1 MGISHCAIGGQCTAV
16 LTMRVNQMLTIFLV
30 LLVFGSTVDIREEYA
45 ALELLEDG
53 LSASEQLHQS
63 SILSQSAEVDDQ
75 DAVLAGRRG
84 PVTFQM
90 PPNFLQ
96 QMVDDREKKRA
107 AFKSITARIEAAEKT
122 LAKNKQQA
130 ERHRKH
136 QHKLDAKTTSLENK
150 VLTGGKGGK
159 GRTGGKG
166 GRGSRIAQK
175 EATCKACGTC
185 MSIPGNPQAT
195 TDPMCAPCANG
206 GQSWWPCD
214 VAGLCQCKEAA
225 ESSTVTQIGK
235 DGSESTAVTQIGKPT
250 HAERKAAVKAAADE
264 AAADKALAE
273 EDAKRKAAERKAADK
288 ALADE
293 AAADKALAEN
303 TRKAADKAKADE
315 AAADKALAE
324 HTRKAADKKEA
335 DKAAADRLLAQHKVL
350 AAQAAL
356 HVKRLAAAGA
366 TSKARAK
373 AAEDKARVE
382 KQNAK
387 IARAKAQR
395 ILANR
400 QRASRSANRGRGRR
414 ASANRRRK
422 RGGRRG
428 GKRGGKR
435 KGMTLSQLR
444 LSRSR
449 HRKGG
454 RRLLSH
460 SDDLNFPRNEVRR
473 IRHALAS
480 N

>member
-1 MGISHCAIGGQCTAV
+1 MGISSLRHRGGQCTAV

-30 LLVFGSTVDIREEYA
+30 LLVFGSTVEIREEDA

-84 PVTFQM
+84 PVTFKM

-214 VAGLCQCKEAA
+214 VAGLCQCKEA
-225 ESSTVTQIGK
+225 
-235 DGSESTAVTQIGKPT
+235 VTQIGKPT

-264 AAADKALAE
+264 ALADKALAE

-366 TSKARAK
+366 ASKARAK

-422 RGGRRG
+422 RGG
-428 GKRGGKR
+428 KRGGKR
-435 KGMTLSQLR
+435 KLR
-444 LSRSR
+444 RSRSR

-460 SDDLNFPRNEVRR
+460 SDDLNFSRNEVCR
-473 IRHALAS
+473 IGHALAS

>member
-1 MGISHCAIGGQCTAV
+1 MGTISHCAIGGQCTAV

-30 LLVFGSTVDIREEYA
+30 LLVFGSTVEIREEDA

-84 PVTFQM
+84 PVTFKM

-150 VLTGGKGGK
+150 VLTGGK

-235 DGSESTAVTQIGKPT
+235 DGSESTAVTQIGKDGSE
-250 HAERKAAVKAAADE
+250 AK
-264 AAADKALAE
+264 AAADKAKAD

-293 AAADKALAEN
+293 ATADKALAEN
-303 TRKAADKAKADE
+303 T
-315 AAADKALAE
+315 
-324 HTRKAADKKEA
+324 
-335 DKAAADRLLAQHKVL
+335 
-350 AAQAAL
+350 
-356 HVKRLAAAGA
+356 
-366 TSKARAK
+366 
-373 AAEDKARVE
+373 
-382 KQNAK
+382 
-387 IARAKAQR
+387 
-395 ILANR
+395 
-400 QRASRSANRGRGRR
+400 
-414 ASANRRRK
+414 
-422 RGGRRG
+422 
-428 GKRGGKR
+428 
-435 KGMTLSQLR
+435 
-444 LSRSR
+444 
-449 HRKGG
+449 
-454 RRLLSH
+454 
-460 SDDLNFPRNEVRR
+460 
-473 IRHALAS
+473 
-480 N
+480 

>member
-30 LLVFGSTVDIREEYA
+30 LLVFGSTVEIREEDA

-84 PVTFQM
+84 PVTFKM

-107 AFKSITARIEAAEKT
+107 AFKSITARIEAAERT

-150 VLTGGKGGK
+150 
-159 GRTGGKG
+159 
-166 GRGSRIAQK
+166 
-175 EATCKACGTC
+175 ATCKACGTC

-273 EDAKRKAAERKAADK
+273 
-288 ALADE
+288 
-293 AAADKALAEN
+293 N

-356 HVKRLAAAGA
+356 HVKRLAAA
-366 TSKARAK
+366 
-373 AAEDKARVE
+373 EDKA
-382 KQNAK
+382 
-387 IARAKAQR
+387 
-395 ILANR
+395 
-400 QRASRSANRGRGRR
+400 
-414 ASANRRRK
+414 
-422 RGGRRG
+422 
-428 GKRGGKR
+428 
-435 KGMTLSQLR
+435 
-444 LSRSR
+444 
-449 HRKGG
+449 
-454 RRLLSH
+454 
-460 SDDLNFPRNEVRR
+460 
-473 IRHALAS
+473 
-480 N
+480 

>member
-1 MGISHCAIGGQCTAV
+1 MGTISHCAIGGQCTAV

-30 LLVFGSTVDIREEYA
+30 LLVFGSTVEIREEDA

-122 LAKNKQQA
+122 LAKNNQQA

-166 GRGSRIAQK
+166 GKGSRIAQK

-250 HAERKAAVKAAADE
+250 HAERKAAVKAVAD
-264 AAADKALAE
+264 

-293 AAADKALAEN
+293 ATADKALAEN
-303 TRKAADKAKADE
+303 
-315 AAADKALAE
+315 
-324 HTRKAADKKEA
+324 TRKAADKKEA
-335 DKAAADRLLAQHKVL
+335 DKAAADRLLAEHT
-350 AAQAAL
+350 
-356 HVKRLAAAGA
+356 R
-366 TSKARAK
+366 K
-373 AAEDKARVE
+373 AADKKEA
-382 KQNAK
+382 
-387 IARAKAQR
+387 
-395 ILANR
+395 
-400 QRASRSANRGRGRR
+400 
-414 ASANRRRK
+414 
-422 RGGRRG
+422 
-428 GKRGGKR
+428 
-435 KGMTLSQLR
+435 
-444 LSRSR
+444 
-449 HRKGG
+449 
-454 RRLLSH
+454 
-460 SDDLNFPRNEVRR
+460 
-473 IRHALAS
+473 
-480 N
+480 

>member
-1 MGISHCAIGGQCTAV
+1 MGISSLRHRGGQCTAV

-30 LLVFGSTVDIREEYA
+30 LLVFGSTVEIREEDA

-84 PVTFQM
+84 PVTFKM

-225 ESSTVTQIGK
+225 ESST
-235 DGSESTAVTQIGKPT
+235 QIGKPT
-250 HAERKAAVKAAADE
+250 HAERKAAVKAA
-264 AAADKALAE
+264 
-273 EDAKRKAAERKAADK
+273 
-288 ALADE
+288 ADE

-366 TSKARAK
+366 ASKARAK

-395 ILANR
+395 IRANR

-428 GKRGGKR
+428 GKRRGGKR
-435 KGMTLSQLR
+435 
-444 LSRSR
+444 
-449 HRKGG
+449 GG
-454 RRLLSH
+454 KRG
-460 SDDLNFPRNEVRR
+460 
-473 IRHALAS
+473 
-480 N
+480 

>member
-30 LLVFGSTVDIREEYA
+30 LLVFGSTVEIREEDA

-84 PVTFQM
+84 PVTFKM

-250 HAERKAAVKAAADE
+250 HAERKAA
-264 AAADKALAE
+264 DKAKAD

-366 TSKARAK
+366 ASKARAK

-387 IARAKAQR
+387 
-395 ILANR
+395 
-400 QRASRSANRGRGRR
+400 
-414 ASANRRRK
+414 
-422 RGGRRG
+422 
-428 GKRGGKR
+428 
-435 KGMTLSQLR
+435 
-444 LSRSR
+444 
-449 HRKGG
+449 
-454 RRLLSH
+454 
-460 SDDLNFPRNEVRR
+460 
-473 IRHALAS
+473 
-480 N
+480 

>member
-1 MGISHCAIGGQCTAV
+1 MGSRHCAIGGQCTAV

-30 LLVFGSTVDIREEYA
+30 LLVFGSTVEIREEDA

-84 PVTFQM
+84 PVTFKM

-214 VAGLCQCKEAA
+214 VAGLCQCK
-225 ESSTVTQIGK
+225 
-235 DGSESTAVTQIGKPT
+235 
-250 HAERKAAVKAAADE
+250 DE

-273 EDAKRKAAERKAADK
+273 QDAQRKAAERKAADK
-288 ALADE
+288 ALAD
-293 AAADKALAEN
+293 KAVAEN

-366 TSKARAK
+366 ASKARAK

-382 KQNAK
+382 
-387 IARAKAQR
+387 
-395 ILANR
+395 
-400 QRASRSANRGRGRR
+400 
-414 ASANRRRK
+414 
-422 RGGRRG
+422 
-428 GKRGGKR
+428 
-435 KGMTLSQLR
+435 
-444 LSRSR
+444 
-449 HRKGG
+449 
-454 RRLLSH
+454 
-460 SDDLNFPRNEVRR
+460 
-473 IRHALAS
+473 
-480 N
+480 

>member
-1 MGISHCAIGGQCTAV
+1 MGISSLRHRGGQCTAV

-30 LLVFGSTVDIREEYA
+30 LLVFGSTVEIREEDA

-84 PVTFQM
+84 PVTFKM

-214 VAGLCQCKEAA
+214 VAGLCQCK
-225 ESSTVTQIGK
+225 
-235 DGSESTAVTQIGKPT
+235 
-250 HAERKAAVKAAADE
+250 DE

-273 EDAKRKAAERKAADK
+273 QDAQRKAAERKAADK

-293 AAADKALAEN
+293 AA
-303 TRKAADKAKADE
+303 
-315 AAADKALAE
+315 AE

-366 TSKARAK
+366 ASKARAK
-373 AAEDKARVE
+373 
-382 KQNAK
+382 
-387 IARAKAQR
+387 
-395 ILANR
+395 
-400 QRASRSANRGRGRR
+400 
-414 ASANRRRK
+414 
-422 RGGRRG
+422 
-428 GKRGGKR
+428 
-435 KGMTLSQLR
+435 
-444 LSRSR
+444 
-449 HRKGG
+449 
-454 RRLLSH
+454 
-460 SDDLNFPRNEVRR
+460 
-473 IRHALAS
+473 
-480 N
+480 

>member
-30 LLVFGSTVDIREEYA
+30 LLVFGSTVEIREEDA

-84 PVTFQM
+84 PVTFKM

-150 VLTGGKGGK
+150 VLTGGK

-235 DGSESTAVTQIGKPT
+235 DGSDSTAVTQIGKPT

-303 TRKAADKAKADE
+303 TRKAADKAKAD
-315 AAADKALAE
+315 KALAE
-324 HTRKAADKKEA
+324 
-335 DKAAADRLLAQHKVL
+335 HKVL

-366 TSKARAK
+366 ASKARAK

-395 ILANR
+395 IL
-400 QRASRSANRGRGRR
+400 
-414 ASANRRRK
+414 
-422 RGGRRG
+422 
-428 GKRGGKR
+428 
-435 KGMTLSQLR
+435 
-444 LSRSR
+444 
-449 HRKGG
+449 
-454 RRLLSH
+454 
-460 SDDLNFPRNEVRR
+460 
-473 IRHALAS
+473 
-480 N
+480 

>member
-1 MGISHCAIGGQCTAV
+1 MGISSLRHRGGQCTAV

-30 LLVFGSTVDIREEYA
+30 LLVFGSTVEIRVEDA

-84 PVTFQM
+84 PVKFQM

-166 GRGSRIAQK
+166 GKGSRIAQK

-185 MSIPGNPQAT
+185 MSIPGNPQAA

-214 VAGLCQCKEAA
+214 IAGLCQCKEAA

-235 DGSESTAVTQIGKPT
+235 DGSEAKAAADKAKARAASETAAEK
-250 HAERKAAVKAAADE
+250 HAERKAAAQKH
-264 AAADKALAE
+264 
-273 EDAKRKAAERKAADK
+273 AERKAA
-288 ALADE
+288 
-293 AAADKALAEN
+293 
-303 TRKAADKAKADE
+303 
-315 AAADKALAE
+315 
-324 HTRKAADKKEA
+324 
-335 DKAAADRLLAQHKVL
+335 AQKH
-350 AAQAAL
+350 
-356 HVKRLAAAGA
+356 
-366 TSKARAK
+366 
-373 AAEDKARVE
+373 
-382 KQNAK
+382 
-387 IARAKAQR
+387 AQR
-395 ILANR
+395 
-400 QRASRSANRGRGRR
+400 
-414 ASANRRRK
+414 
-422 RGGRRG
+422 
-428 GKRGGKR
+428 
-435 KGMTLSQLR
+435 
-444 LSRSR
+444 
-449 HRKGG
+449 
-454 RRLLSH
+454 
-460 SDDLNFPRNEVRR
+460 
-473 IRHALAS
+473 
-480 N
+480 

>member
-1 MGISHCAIGGQCTAV
+1 MGISSLRHRGGQCTAV

-30 LLVFGSTVDIREEYA
+30 LLVFGSTVEIREEDA

-84 PVTFQM
+84 PVTFKM

-214 VAGLCQCKEAA
+214 VAGLYQCKE
-225 ESSTVTQIGK
+225 
-235 DGSESTAVTQIGKPT
+235 AVTQIGKPT

-264 AAADKALAE
+264 A
-273 EDAKRKAAERKAADK
+273 
-288 ALADE
+288 LAD
-293 AAADKALAEN
+293 N
-303 TRKAADKAKADE
+303 
-315 AAADKALAE
+315 
-324 HTRKAADKKEA
+324 TRKAADKKEA

-356 HVKRLAAAGA
+356 HVKRLVAAGA
-366 TSKARAK
+366 ASKARAK

-428 GKRGGKR
+428 GKRRGGKR
-435 KGMTLSQLR
+435 GGKRGGN
-444 LSRSR
+444 RSR

-460 SDDLNFPRNEVRR
+460 SDDLNFSRNEVRR
-473 IRHALAS
+473 IGHALSS